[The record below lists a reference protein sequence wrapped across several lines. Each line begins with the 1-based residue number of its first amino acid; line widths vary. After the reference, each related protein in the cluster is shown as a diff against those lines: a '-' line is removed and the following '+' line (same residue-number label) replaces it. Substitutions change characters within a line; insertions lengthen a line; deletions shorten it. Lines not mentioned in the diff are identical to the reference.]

1 MQKPGSV
8 AIEREVANLR
18 TLRRLSSSQGPG
30 SLPLDPDLPIPR
42 VPNGHAGSSDGP
54 HQEDGDGG
62 EDDTSSDS
70 SHLFWL
76 PAHLHPELAP
86 AEFRAFLQEHTSSAP
101 SSSTQSLAR
110 SLSRGRSLGRQKSM
124 LSRQYQPSANDG
136 VETEPSEAAPSRK
149 NLHRTSFQANGPT
162 LSTADLQTLEALADE
177 AAMSGDPSRLRSVLK
192 RSISMNQTSGLFVL
206 SPSHACES
214 LIPVTSH

>member
-30 SLPLDPDLPIPR
+30 SLPLDPDLPISR
-42 VPNGHAGSSDGP
+42 VPNGYPGPSDGSP
-54 HQEDGDGG
+54 QAQEEGDGG
-62 EDDTSSDS
+62 DDDASSDS

-86 AEFRAFLQEHTSSAP
+86 AEFRAFLQEHTSSGP
-101 SSSTQSLAR
+101 SSSPQPLAR
-110 SLSRGRSLGRQKSM
+110 SLSGGKGLGRRGSM

-136 VETEPSEAAPSRK
+136 VETEVVSSRK
-149 NLHRTSFQANGPT
+149 NSHRTSFQAAGPT
-162 LSTADLQTLEALADE
+162 LSAADLSTLEALADE
-177 AAMSGDPSRLRSVLK
+177 AAQSGDPTRLRSVLK
-192 RSISMNQTSGLFVL
+192 RSISMNQTSG
-206 SPSHACES
+206 
-214 LIPVTSH
+214 

>member
-8 AIEREVANLR
+8 AIEREVANIR

-30 SLPLDPDLPIPR
+30 LLPLDPDLPIPR
-42 VPNGHAGSSDGP
+42 IPNGYHGSNDGS

-62 EDDTSSDS
+62 DDDASSDS

-101 SSSTQSLAR
+101 SSNSAQPLAR
-110 SLSRGRSLGRQKSM
+110 SLSRGKSLGRQKSM
-124 LSRQYQPSANDG
+124 LSRQYQPSVNDG
-136 VETEPSEAAPSRK
+136 VETESSEIVPTRK
-149 NLHRTSFQANGPT
+149 NSHRTSFQATGPT
-162 LSTADLQTLEALADE
+162 LSAADLQKLEALADE
-177 AAMSGDPSRLRSVLK
+177 AAKSGDPSRLRSVLK
-192 RSISMNQTSGLFVL
+192 RSISMNQTSG
-206 SPSHACES
+206 
-214 LIPVTSH
+214 